1 LTLTRTGL
9 LRRHP
14 HHHHPRH
21 FRIEPTNTVGT
32 EDKIRGVEKMPPYK
46 IQYRAI
52 DIRPLGL
59 HPVDT
64 KAGAFFAVGLHWC
77 R

>member
-1 LTLTRTGL
+1 
-9 LRRHP
+9 
-14 HHHHPRH
+14 
-21 FRIEPTNTVGT
+21 
-32 EDKIRGVEKMPPYK
+32 MPPYK